1 MATLLLGSVRRFRPF
16 LGAIFVTMLL
26 ATAASL
32 AAMQEEVPS
41 PPGASRHEEVPPTPG
56 AGRQQEVP
64 PTPTAG
70 EEEEAATNPFAGF
83 ETHYLSNDLRV
94 WYQRLPDEPDVHVR
108 VTVPYGSDTDWRG
121 KEEIAHFVEHMLFG
135 DHDGRTEEEIKG
147 EIENRG
153 GRRNGTTYSDH
164 VSYYATISKEHGLL
178 ALDWI
183 YRIVQPHAMEPEV
196 VDRGRQPVALEIGV
210 RPRELFDWIGAY
222 VIDPPWLRVKGFWER
237 EFNYETR
244 QYRWYD
250 RYATLQSIT
259 PEDLRA
265 FYDTYYVPSRMTL
278 VVVGDLDRDTVL
290 EQAEATFGTLPA
302 RPEPE
307 VMFDVVDP
315 DRQHRSFSWG
325 FQSSVVYDSRFKVY
339 DLTSEQHLRMIVI
352 QQMLQYRLNQRLRYG
367 ERKAVYGIS
376 VFIGLR
382 GPTAYLRISARIND
396 DEFDFAETVI
406 AEEID
411 FLRQAS
417 LPAEEFEEVRAT
429 LITRLSREN
438 RESDSLG
445 QWAATSF
452 HNPDLHHDFPD
463 LVGFFE
469 AVSQAELAAFAG
481 ELFVPERQVHS
492 VTQLQPISQGAFILV
507 ALAVAAG
514 TIVFAK
520 RLMTTRIEMPRIR
533 YVARFKRP
541 MLYRIVV
548 GTIIVVLV
556 AGAYRLAA
564 QGVFLFLEGFVM
576 QVDSYV
582 LQYSFIWLVVALGI
596 LGIVACQ
603 ALIPSKLLV
612 FDDHIRVK
620 FRAYRSRRIDFA
632 DLKDISV
639 QRLGGFLKHGGPL
652 RFAPLTLGLFRPGV
666 LMETATGRGY
676 FFRVREP
683 EELISTVNE
692 LRANTVGPAPA
703 SSGGR
708 RSRVTIVAP
717 DVGYGS
723 PSEAP

>member
-1 MATLLLGSVRRFRPF
+1 MATCLLDRVRRFRPL
-16 LGAIFVTMLL
+16 LGAILVTTLL
-26 ATAASL
+26 ATPASL
-32 AAMQEEVPS
+32 AAIQEEAPQ
-41 PPGASRHEEVPPTPG
+41 PPGASRHEDVAPPPG
-56 AGRQQEVP
+56 ARPQQEVP
-64 PTPTAG
+64 PTPTAV
-70 EEEEAATNPFAGF
+70 EEEDAATNPFVGF
-83 ETHYLSNDLRV
+83 ETHYLSNGLRV
-94 WYQRLPDEPDVHVR
+94 WYQWLPNEPDVHVR
-108 VTVPYGSDTDWRG
+108 VIVPYGSDTDWRG
-121 KEEIAHFVEHMLFG
+121 KEEIGHFLEHMLFS

-153 GRRNGTTYSDH
+153 GRRNGITYSDH

-178 ALDWI
+178 ALDWL

-222 VIDPPWLRVKGFWER
+222 VIDPPWLRVEGFWER

-250 RYATLQSIT
+250 RYANLQAIT

-265 FYDTYYVPSRMTL
+265 FYETYYVPSRMTL

-290 EQAEATFGTLPA
+290 AQAEATFGTLPTG
-302 RPEPE
+302 PEPE
-307 VMFDVVDP
+307 VVFDVVDP

-325 FQSSVVYDSRFKVY
+325 FQSSVLYDSRFKVY
-339 DLTSEQHLRMIVI
+339 ELTGEQHLRMIVI

-367 ERKAVYGIS
+367 ERKAVYSIGVS
-376 VFIGLR
+376 VILR
-382 GPTAYLRISARIND
+382 GPTTYLRISARIND

-406 AEEID
+406 AEEIE

-417 LPAEEFEEVRAT
+417 LPVAEFEELRDT
-429 LITRLSREN
+429 LVIRLSREN
-438 RESDSLG
+438 HESDSLG

-452 HNPDLHHDFPD
+452 HNPDLHRDFPD

-469 AVSQAELAAFAG
+469 TVSQGELAAFAS

-492 VTQLQPISQGAFILV
+492 VIALEPISQGMFVLV
-507 ALAVAAG
+507 ALAVAGG

-520 RLMTTRIEMPRIR
+520 RLMTARIQMSRIR

-541 MLYRIVV
+541 LLYRIVV
-548 GTIIVVLV
+548 GTSIVVLV

-564 QGVFLFLEGFVM
+564 QGVFLFLERSVM
-576 QVDSYV
+576 QIDSYL
-582 LQYSFIWLVVALGI
+582 LQSSFTWLVVALGI
-596 LGIVACQ
+596 LGIIACQ

-632 DLKDISV
+632 DLKGLSA

-652 RFAPLTLGLFRPGV
+652 RFAPLTMGLFRPGV
-666 LMETATGRGY
+666 LLETTTGRGY

-683 EELISTVNE
+683 EELISTVND
-692 LRANTVGPAPA
+692 LRENAVGTAAA
-703 SSGGR
+703 SSGGG
-708 RSRVTIVAP
+708 
-717 DVGYGS
+717 DQL
-723 PSEAP
+723 